1 MKSLLNKVA
10 DLKVFFIEHLRWL
23 LLELQKLK
31 KLVKTKSRNSEV
43 YLEPCLTSMMELF
56 VTKIV
61 KDLISKILRVL
72 QNCRWFYTNIS
83 TSGDNKTS
91 VSPTLILQNLSSIV
105 AIINGFC
112 WNFLNR
118 CSWESGLQATTP
130 SNTLVNLDLVLNY

>member
-1 MKSLLNKVA
+1 MKSLLNKVV
-10 DLKVFFIEHLRWL
+10 DLKVFFIERLRWL

-31 KLVKTKSRNSEV
+31 KLVKTKLRNSEV
-43 YLEPCLTSMMELF
+43 YLEPCLTSVMELF

-112 WNFLNR
+112 
-118 CSWESGLQATTP
+118 
-130 SNTLVNLDLVLNY
+130 